1 MNLKLW
7 VVPNLKEKLKVLKEK
22 PVKMDVKKLLE
33 INSINSK
40 KEKILLKNSM
50 KNSLNY

>member
-7 VVPNLKEKLKVLKEK
+7 VVLNLLKLKVLKVEK
-22 PVKMDVKKLLE
+22 VKMDVKKLLE

-40 KEKILLKNSM
+40 KEKIPLKNSM